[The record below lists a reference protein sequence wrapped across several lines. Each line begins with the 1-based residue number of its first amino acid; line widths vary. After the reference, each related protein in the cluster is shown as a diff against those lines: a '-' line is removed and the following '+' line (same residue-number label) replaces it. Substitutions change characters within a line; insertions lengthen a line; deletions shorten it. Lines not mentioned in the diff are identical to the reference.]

1 MKASKI
7 GLIGILI
14 MMTVLI
20 PLSPAIGARAT
31 DKSFSDD
38 QIFYIEKESGDDFV
52 ILQLT
57 DLHISS
63 PAQGERDVFPYMRKW
78 VQQTQPD
85 MIVITGDG
93 VNGTSD
99 DSDMKALINE
109 MKSYG
114 IPWTYVF
121 GNHEKDGTGG
131 VKRLSALLA
140 QEALND
146 PLLMYSEGVFTDEG
160 RYGNYVVNVMQKNKL
175 VYSLFFFDSGRE
187 YETFLSS
194 QTQWYAEGVKQ
205 LSEEYCGGFEPFEGK
220 VIPSMV
226 FHHVPTD
233 EYQYAANSVLKTPC
247 SDGTYTYE
255 HVMVG
260 KVPSGLGSG
269 TNNEMAYGQRD
280 DIAKNGRIHSA
291 YEDKNLIEYSMYT
304 DARSEAGF
312 VTMAK
317 SLHSTTH
324 MFCGHRHSNDT
335 TILYEGITYTFGTK
349 TGKGNSTNAKQMGST
364 TITIENKTCAVS
376 VKHNYD

>member
-187 YETFLSS
+187 YETFLPS

-226 FHHVPTD
+226 FHHIPTD
-233 EYQYAANSVLKTPC
+233 EYQYAANSVLKTPY

-291 YEDKNLIEYSMYT
+291 HEDKNLIEYSMYT

-364 TITIENKTCAVS
+364 TITIENKTGAVS